1 MIEGGV
7 IVSEMGKNKF
17 GGERLFYRR
26 ELKFLFMFR
35 RLYVK
40 VLYKVLIFFIEVL
53 NDYICMVMGEL
64 NICFYFFFKYIYYRF
79 LIFVEVLI

>member
-1 MIEGGV
+1 MLIEGGV

-17 GGERLFYRR
+17 GGERLFYRS

-40 VLYKVLIFFIEVL
+40 VLRKVSIFFIEVL

-64 NICFYFFFKYIYYRF
+64 NICFLFFF
-79 LIFVEVLI
+79 LNIFIIDF

>member
-1 MIEGGV
+1 MLIEGGV

-17 GGERLFYRR
+17 GGERLFYRS

-40 VLYKVLIFFIEVL
+40 VLRKVSIFFIEVL

-64 NICFYFFFKYIYYRF
+64 NVCFKYF
-79 LIFVEVLI
+79 L

>member
-1 MIEGGV
+1 MGYV
-7 IVSEMGKNKF
+7 IVSEMGKIKF
-17 GGERLFYRR
+17 GGERLFYRS

-40 VLYKVLIFFIEVL
+40 VLCKELIFFIEVL

-64 NICFYFFFKYIYYRF
+64 NVFFNFFFIKYIYYRGF
-79 LIFVEVLI
+79 NLLSKL